1 MVSPITQHGYYRRT
15 ARRSQDLRFSLDK
28 KRGFGLDW
36 MQKHRGGTAM
46 AKKILVALDE
56 SENAMKALDYVV
68 RSFTPDHEVTLFN
81 VALDTAAICDMNSP
95 ELTPYFTAQQIAFCS
110 LEDKKKE
117 LVKKAME
124 EGIARLT
131 RAGFQAGRVSL
142 KMETRKKGIA
152 RDILAEAQSGYD
164 TIVMGRRGLSGITE
178 FFIGSVSQKVLNN
191 ARGISVVLAV

>member
-1 MVSPITQHGYYRRT
+1 
-15 ARRSQDLRFSLDK
+15 
-28 KRGFGLDW
+28 
-36 MQKHRGGTAM
+36 M

-124 EGIARLT
+124 EGMARLT

>member
-1 MVSPITQHGYYRRT
+1 MVSPITQQAHYRRT

-28 KRGFGLDW
+28 KRVFGLDW
-36 MQKHRGGTAM
+36 RQKHKGGKAM

-81 VALDTAAICDMNSP
+81 IALDTAAICHMNSP
-95 ELTPYFTAQQIAFCS
+95 ELTPYFTAQQISFCT

-117 LVKKAME
+117 LVGKAMDQ
-124 EGIARLT
+124 ARDRLI
-131 RAGFQAGRVSL
+131 RAGFQENKITTRI
-142 KMETRKKGIA
+142 ETRKKGVA
-152 RDILAEAQSGYD
+152 RDILAEAQSGYN

-191 ARGISVVLAV
+191 VRGITVVLVA